1 MAQPVHIA
9 LTFTDSHW
17 ALAYTVMRSA
27 SVTSQRPQD
36 LYFHLCHEHLADDH
50 RVVLESISS
59 EFGAKLFHYDLT
71 ENESLTELSRIL
83 RTNSRWPRI
92 VYARLILDRIVAKD
106 ISRILYLDSD
116 VLVLED
122 LVPLYNTDL
131 GVNALAAVQDIQ
143 HIHQRLGR
151 DLRAKRHQPGQG
163 VQYFNSGVLLI
174 DLKALANADILAF
187 SRQLASRMDVSRLF
201 FDQELAN
208 IVFARAW
215 KRLDWR
221 YNVMAPML
229 AHEALGPAI
238 VHFTEGPAPWR
249 MNLRRTAFSRLYRHA
264 MTNAVYYRQVRERW
278 WKKRIKPR

>member
-1 MAQPVHIA
+1 M
-9 LTFTDSHW
+9 TFTDSHW

-71 ENESLTELSRIL
+71 ENENLTELSRIL